1 MRKSFYFIS
10 VVVLVATTL
19 FSCAKRETPASIVP
33 NNAAMVARFDLKS
46 LFLKADYNFAE
57 NQLIKDLF
65 SQLEDKQ
72 KHLKKI
78 LKNPSSSGIDLM
90 GELYFFITTDG
101 ATGFVVP
108 IKNSKNLY
116 DNLLLID
123 ETLKES
129 ISMDNGVYYANT
141 PTISVAWDSRFLIAY
156 LQNNLYSVSEE
167 EQPQAVDIVSMLHRK
182 KEESFANN
190 SYYSRFASASGD
202 IVSFASSKN
211 TSKYYESLTQ
221 RLDEATL
228 EADLMATISNAY
240 NTIAAN
246 SLTTCSFE
254 AGKIVI
260 KTESLFDTPEDEARY
275 NALNINK
282 WSLSGNLNRYVP
294 ADNIFLFAVDLKGNG
309 LIDDAQTLGLAK
321 YLEYKPFESDIDIK
335 EILSYFD
342 GDMIVSISSL
352 NLAANQPITF
362 SLVASIAK
370 DKTEN
375 ANKLLASIG
384 KNSKATKVGENSYVI
399 NNRFACIENNILYVT
414 NDSNY
419 YISFGKGGIENPT
432 LDKIKGQPAYVG
444 GNLALLKEPVMALM
458 SQETPFYD
466 VADYGLSMI
475 STYETKMTGKYSS
488 DFVINFNDTKTNSLA
503 QIVILIDKI
512 TEELS
517 KTLTLLPGVLNGG
530 LR

>member
-10 VVVLVATTL
+10 VVVLIATTL

-33 NNAAMVARFDLKS
+33 NNVAMVTRFDLKS
-46 LFLKADYNFAE
+46 LFTKADYNFAE
-57 NQLIKDLF
+57 NRLIKESF

-78 LKNPSSSGIDLM
+78 LKNPSSSGIDCM
-90 GELYFFITTDG
+90 GELYFFMTTDG
-101 ATGFVVP
+101 ATGFVIP
-108 IKNSKNLY
+108 MKNSKSLY
-116 DNLLLID
+116 DNLLLMD
-123 ETLKES
+123 ESLKES
-129 ISMDNGVYYANT
+129 ISMDNGVYYAST

-156 LQNNLYSVSEE
+156 LQNSLYSVSEE
-167 EQPQAVDIVSMLHRK
+167 EQPQAVDVVSMLHRK

-190 SYYSRFASASGD
+190 SYYQRFVSASGD

-211 TSKYYESLTQ
+211 TFEYYESLTQ
-221 RLDEATL
+221 KLNEDTL
-228 EADLMATISNAY
+228 ETDFMTALSNVY
-240 NTIAAN
+240 NTIATN

-254 AGKIVI
+254 DGKIVI
-260 KTESLFDTPEDEARY
+260 KTESLFDTPEDEAKY

-282 WSLSGNLNRYVP
+282 LSLNGNLNRYMP
-294 ADNIFLFAVDLKGNG
+294 ADNVFLFAIDIKGNG
-309 LIDDAQTLGLAK
+309 LIADAQTLGLEK
-321 YLEYKPFESDIDIK
+321 YLDHKPFELDTDIK

-342 GDMIVSISSL
+342 GDMIVSISGL
-352 NLAANQPITF
+352 NFAANQPITF

-370 DKTEN
+370 DKAEN
-375 ANKLLASIG
+375 ASKLLASIG
-384 KNSKATKVGENSYVI
+384 KNSKATKVGENSYI
-399 NNRFACIENNILYVT
+399 ISNQFACIENNILYVT

-432 LDKIKGQPAYVG
+432 LDKIKGQPVYVG

-475 STYETKMTGKYSS
+475 STYETKITGKYSS

-503 QIVILIDKI
+503 QIFILIDKT

-517 KTLTLLPGVLNGG
+517 KYLPWVLNGA